1 MVRPEFVSR
10 KLHLIADDLERL
22 IRFKDETLGSLKDD
36 DIKLAA
42 VERMLERIVM
52 RAIDINEHLI
62 SELGA
67 GGGKSTRLT
76 YRDTF
81 LLLAELGVYEKD
93 FAEQIGR
100 SAGVRNILVHDYND
114 ADRKI
119 VHGSI
124 KSCLQDY
131 HRYVELVRNFLDSE
145 KLRSSYE

>member
-100 SAGVRNILVHDYND
+100 SAGVRNILV
-114 ADRKI
+114 AGMDRLKA
-119 VHGSI
+119 
-124 KSCLQDY
+124 
-131 HRYVELVRNFLDSE
+131 E
-145 KLRSSYE
+145 KTSVQPEKPHANLPAVPAITREGRHENRL